1 MIKNMAGPKSL
12 ASQLAPRSSQRTSSG
27 QVQGNWQGKK
37 ETVPFQHLVIAGGG
51 AGAYN
56 GGGGGAGGGG
66 AGGYRNSVP
75 GETSGGNS
83 SSEPLLEFVKGELYV
98 ITVGGG
104 GARAAD
110 CDNIGGRGQNS
121 SIVGEDVSIV
131 SLGGGGGGYA
141 NVRTSTTAGEVGSGG
156 GLAGY
161 CCGALTTI
169 APGTPGQGTNGGMQ
183 FSSSQGGGGGG
194 GGAGTSGGTGGS
206 AVGGAGGNG
215 LASSISGSST
225 TRAGGGG
232 GAVYWF
238 GNPGAGTRGAGGSGG
253 GGYGGRQEENGS
265 DGSAFTGSGGGGA
278 GNDAQPCG
286 SSGGGGSGI
295 VIVRWLNTLP
305 VAISTS
311 GGVTYQNVGGYHTYT
326 FTGTGTIR
334 P

>member
-1 MIKNMAGPKSL
+1 MPFMNKFGGGTAKKFGFAK
-12 ASQLAPRSSQRTSSG
+12 
-27 QVQGNWQGKK
+27 GKAK
-37 ETVPFQHLVIAGGG
+37 REAEYLVIAGGG

-66 AGGYRNSVP
+66 AGGYRNSVV
-75 GETSGGNS
+75 GETSGRGS
-83 SSEPLLEFVKGELYV
+83 SAETKALMTIGQSYV
-98 ITVGGG
+98 VTVGGG

-121 SIVGEDVSIV
+121 SIVGDEVNVV

-141 NVRTSTTAGEVGSGG
+141 NVKTSSASGEVGSGG

-161 CCGALTTI
+161 CCGALTVV
-169 APGTPGQGTNGGMQ
+169 APGTTGQGYDGGMQ
-183 FSSSQGGGGGG
+183 FSSTQGGGGGG
-194 GGAGTSGGTGGS
+194 GGAGSGGGTGGS
-206 AVGGAGGNG
+206 AAGGSGGSG
-215 LASSISGSST
+215 LTSSINGTAT

-253 GGYGGRQEENGS
+253 GGYGGRQEENGADAS
-265 DGSAFTGSGGGGA
+265 QFTGSGGGGA

-286 SSGGGGSGI
+286 SSGGGGSGL
-295 VIVRWLNTLP
+295 VIIRWPNSFPLATATTGSP
-305 VAISTS
+305 
-311 GGVTYQNVGGYHTYT
+311 TYANVGGYHVYT
-326 FTGTGTIR
+326 FTGTGSIT